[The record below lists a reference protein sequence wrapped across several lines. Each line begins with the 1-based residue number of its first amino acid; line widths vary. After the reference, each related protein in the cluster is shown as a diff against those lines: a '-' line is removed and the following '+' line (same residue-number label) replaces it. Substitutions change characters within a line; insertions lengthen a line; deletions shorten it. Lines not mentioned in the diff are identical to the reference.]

1 MPDFLLPDLGEGLA
15 EAEVIAWR
23 VKPGDHVAVDQV
35 IAEVETAKA
44 VVEVPVPYAGV
55 VSALHAEAG
64 GVISVGQPLI
74 TVTANEEAGFR
85 EPGVVVPEQIAS
97 MVDRGASGG
106 GPDAAGNAPA
116 DRADAGRA
124 DAGRDE
130 ADGEDAGGDEASGDE
145 ASGSVLIGYGTTAAP
160 ARSGRRGRRRGA
172 VSASST
178 GAPPASAPP
187 VRPARSAGLAAPEAP
202 PAAASAAPPAAA
214 SASSVDAPGRHPRVA
229 VISPLVRKE
238 ARDAGLDLTSLAGT
252 GPTGVISREDVR
264 QAIAERTASAASA
277 EGAATGGAGHLQ
289 PQLRPV
295 PASAG
300 DGVGTDAG
308 VLGTETGVR
317 RIPLRGARRAMAD
330 KLSRSRREIP
340 EATVWVDVD
349 ATGLVETRRALNA
362 ADPARPVSLLAL
374 LARFTILGLRRYPE
388 LNARVEQDEIVV
400 LERVNLGFAAQTE
413 HGLVVPVVPDAH
425 RLTTRELSARLGERT
440 TAARE
445 RRLAPADLAGGT
457 FTVNNYG
464 VFGVDGSAA
473 IINHPEVAILGMG
486 RVIDRPWV
494 VNGELTVRKVAEL
507 TLAFD
512 HRACDGGTAGGFLRY
527 VADCI
532 ESPTTALGDL

>member
-1 MPDFLLPDLGEGLA
+1 MPDFLLPDLGEGLT

-23 VKPGDHVAVDQV
+23 VKPGERVAVDQV
-35 IAEVETAKA
+35 IVEVETAKA

-55 VSALHAEAG
+55 VAALHAEPG
-64 GVISVGQPLI
+64 STVSVGQPLI
-74 TVTANEEAGFR
+74 TVSAADQPAGFR
-85 EPGVVVPEQIAS
+85 EPGIVVPGQA
-97 MVDRGASGG
+97 GA
-106 GPDAAGNAPA
+106 
-116 DRADAGRA
+116 
-124 DAGRDE
+124 E
-130 ADGEDAGGDEASGDE
+130 E
-145 ASGSVLIGYGTTAAP
+145 ASGSVLIGYGTTATP
-160 ARSGRRGRRRGA
+160 ARTRRGRRRGA
-172 VSASST
+172 T
-178 GAPPASAPP
+178 
-187 VRPARSAGLAAPEAP
+187 AAP
-202 PAAASAAPPAAA
+202 
-214 SASSVDAPGRHPRVA
+214 VTPGRPVPGPPDRRRPVA

-238 ARDAGLDLTSLAGT
+238 ARDAGLDLAGLTGT
-252 GPTGVISREDVR
+252 GPDGVVSRHDVR
-264 QAIAERTASAASA
+264 QAIAEL
-277 EGAATGGAGHLQ
+277 ATRQWQQQADEQRQ
-289 PQLRPV
+289 PQP
-295 PASAG
+295 G
-300 DGVGTDAG
+300 
-308 VLGTETGVR
+308 ER
-317 RIPLRGARRAMAD
+317 RIPLRGARRTAAD

-374 LARFTILGLRRYPE
+374 LARFAILGVRRYPE
-388 LNARVEQDEIVV
+388 LNARIEQDEIIVPDW
-400 LERVNLGFAAQTE
+400 VNLGFAAQTD

-425 RLTTRELSARLGERT
+425 RLTTRELSARLAERT
-440 TAARE
+440 AAARE
-445 RRLAPADLAGGT
+445 RRLTPADLAGGT

-494 VNGELTVRKVAEL
+494 VDGQLTVRKVTEL

>member
-1 MPDFLLPDLGEGLA
+1 MTVPDFRLPDLGEGLE

-55 VSALHAEAG
+55 VTALHAEPG
-64 GVISVGQPLI
+64 GVVSVGQPLI
-74 TVTANEEAGFR
+74 TVTADSAAGNEGAGFR
-85 EPGVVVPEQIAS
+85 EPGVVVPGQVPSVA
-97 MVDRGASGG
+97 DRNASGG
-106 GPDAAGNAPA
+106 GPRFARDAS
-116 DRADAGRA
+116 AGRA
-124 DAGRDE
+124 EAGHAEAGHAEAGREE
-130 ADGEDAGGDEASGDE
+130 AGREEAGREES
-145 ASGSVLIGYGTTAAP
+145 SGSVLIGYGTTAAP

-172 VSASST
+172 GSAAALSGPPVSAPL
-178 GAPPASAPP
+178 A
-187 VRPARSAGLAAPEAP
+187 RPARPGGVAGPDAPPPTAPAASPAAP
-202 PAAASAAPPAAA
+202 ASP
-214 SASSVDAPGRHPRVA
+214 SGAPGQHPRVA
-229 VISPLVRKE
+229 VISPLVRRE
-238 ARDAGLDLTSLAGT
+238 AKDAGLDLTRIAGT
-252 GPTGVISREDVR
+252 GPAGVISRQDVR
-264 QAIAERTASAASA
+264 QAIAERAEDTAGA
-277 EGAATGGAGHLQ
+277 ERQQTQTQ
-289 PQLRPV
+289 PELV
-295 PASAG
+295 PAAPSNGPMAE
-300 DGVGTDAG
+300 A
-308 VLGTETGVR
+308 GVR

-349 ATGLVETRRALNA
+349 ATGLVEARRALNA
-362 ADPARPVSLLAL
+362 ADPGRPVSLLAL
-374 LARFTILGLRRYPE
+374 LARFSILGLRRYPE
-388 LNARVEQDEIVV
+388 LNARIEQDEIVV
-400 LERVNLGFAAQTE
+400 PEWVNLGFAAQTE
-413 HGLVVPVVPDAH
+413 HGLVVPVVRDAH
-425 RLTTRELSARLGERT
+425 RLTTRDLSARLAEQT
-440 TAARE
+440 EAARE
-445 RRLAPADLAGGT
+445 RRLAPADLADGT